1 MPSIKFPVMV
11 VLLSAVVAPFLFG
24 SSPAHAHG
32 WQVGNVTVTN
42 IGDTGATVNVTVTN
56 IGASQTGRVYG
67 QIRTAGSPAGQWGST
82 GGPNPAVCTGGSCF
96 RSDTVS
102 SSDGSTQ
109 SVQLD
114 FTGLTEDTA
123 YEVRLSTYSTITGW
137 SGHHLATG
145 SFTTTGSPQFD
156 ADTAD
161 RDLPNNTTTGGNV
174 GMPVT
179 ATDSQDATLTYS
191 LSGSDASKFEIGSS
205 TGQITLASGVTIGNV
220 GTTYSVTVT
229 ATDSDNNTDTINVT
243 ITVTGPNTAP
253 AFASTSV
260 SRSVAENSG
269 EGTNVGEPVAATDVN
284 NDSLTYTLGGTD
296 ASKYDIDGDSGQIT
310 VGSGTDLDYEAD
322 PSDSVTV
329 TATDPYG
336 ASDTAIVSI
345 TITDVNVAGDLR
357 APPNVQVRRSPDN
370 MSVTVSWSA
379 QEEGADNYTVQRQE
393 LTQQPSSSFFANTLT
408 VSSGLSGST
417 LSYVDDSILSSRT
430 YEYRVAAI
438 KDEVVGEYSD
448 WFRTTPYETTYGDA
462 PENLRSKDGT
472 ERDGRR
478 EYWLQ
483 WDEVDGSSDYELE
496 VSVASP
502 ATGTKALRQD
512 IIVTDPTY
520 FYTAYSRAE
529 FRVRGRKQDADLC
542 GSGALD
548 RCYTGWTA
556 WLPVAYTAPV
566 RVDLPMELM
575 TPVAPDAKTMEMR
588 DTLEGVVDLGTG
600 QTGFTVAA
608 GGVLDFMVLAGSVT
622 VAVAAFAAARRRN
635 LGAPGLGVAF
645 SQFNMCLWLGYIM
658 VGSPIEWPIIASIV
672 LFVGGALSGLRVLGV
687 LGGR

>member
-1 MPSIKFPVMV
+1 MAPQTPTRA
-11 VLLSAVVAPFLFG
+11 VLG
-24 SSPAHAHG
+24 SVPPMGTTYH
-32 WQVGNVTVTN
+32 
-42 IGDTGATVNVTVTN
+42 
-56 IGASQTGRVYG
+56 
-67 QIRTAGSPAGQWGST
+67 RTI
-82 GGPNPAVCTGGSCF
+82 
-96 RSDTVS
+96 
-102 SSDGSTQ
+102 
-109 SVQLD
+109 
-114 FTGLTEDTA
+114 TGLAPVTA
-123 YEVRLSTYSTITGW
+123 YEIRITTHVSPLFGFHGTVVC
-137 SGHHLATG
+137 S
-145 SFTTTGSPQFD
+145 TTGITFPDS
-156 ADTAD
+156 ANA
-161 RDLPNNTTTGGNV
+161 RDLANNTEGGGNV

-179 ATDSQDATLTYS
+179 ATGGTGTITYS
-191 LSGSDASKFEIGSS
+191 LSGTDSSSFEIDSA
-205 TGQITLASGVTIGNV
+205 TGQITLASGVTITAV
-220 GTTYSVTVT
+220 GTTYEVTVT
-229 ATDSDNNTDTINVT
+229 ASDGTDSDTVTVT
-243 ITVTGPNTAP
+243 ITVAGPNTAP

-269 EGTNVGEPVAATDVN
+269 EGTNVGEPVTATDVN

-296 ASKYDIDGDSGQIT
+296 ASKYDIDEDSGQIT
-310 VGSGTDLDYEAD
+310 VASGADLDYEAD

-357 APPNVQVRRSPDN
+357 APPNVQVIRSPDN

-417 LSYVDDSILSSRT
+417 LSYVDDSILSGRT

-448 WFRTTPYETTYGDA
+448 WFRTTPYETTYSDA

-502 ATGTKALRQD
+502 ATGTKALRQG

-520 FYTAYSRAE
+520 FYTAYSRAH

-542 GSGALD
+542 GPGAAD

-556 WLPVAYTAPV
+556 WFPVAYTAPV
-566 RVDLPMELM
+566 RVDLPSELM

-588 DTLEGVVDLGTG
+588 SALEGVVDLGTG
-600 QTGFTVAA
+600 QAGFSVAA
-608 GGVLDFMVLAGSVT
+608 AGIVDAMVLAGSVIVGV
-622 VAVAAFAAARRRN
+622 VAFSAARQRN
-635 LGAPGLGVAF
+635 LGAPGMGVAL
-645 SQFNMCLWLGYIM
+645 SQFISCLWLGYIM
-658 VGSPIEWPIIASIV
+658 VGSPIGWPIIASIV
-672 LFVGGALSGLRVLGV
+672 LFVGGAVSGLRVAGLI
-687 LGGR
+687 GR